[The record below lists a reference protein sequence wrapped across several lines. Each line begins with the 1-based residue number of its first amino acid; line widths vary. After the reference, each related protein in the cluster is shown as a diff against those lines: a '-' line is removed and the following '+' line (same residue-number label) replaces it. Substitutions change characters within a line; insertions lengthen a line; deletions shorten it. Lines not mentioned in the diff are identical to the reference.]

1 MKETDVVVRQAD
13 DLLTT
18 TVDGDLLGMSI
29 ERGVCYGFNAVATRS
44 WELLA
49 EPHTIDGLCARLVAE
64 FDVGEQA
71 CREQIEAFVD
81 ELQREGLVRMHGSP

>member
-1 MKETDVVVRQAD
+1 MKGTDVVVRQAD

-44 WELLA
+44 WELMA
-49 EPHTIDGLCARLVAE
+49 EPQSIDSLCARLIAE
-64 FDVGEQA
+64 FDVSEHD
-71 CREQIEAFVD
+71 CREQMEAFVG
-81 ELQREGLVRMHGSP
+81 ELEREGLIRVHGSR

>member
-1 MKETDVVVRQAD
+1 MKGTDVVVRQAD

-49 EPHTIDGLCARLVAE
+49 EPHTIDSLCARLVAE

-71 CREQIEAFVD
+71 CREQMEAFVG
-81 ELQREGLVRMHGSP
+81 ELQREGLIRMHGSP